1 MAIPIQTPS
10 LAELLAAYQNNGVA
24 NGINQASSNFSN
36 TARTA
41 AEVQAQR
48 AAAATAQQ
56 QANTAEQE
64 RLSHIVA
71 PEDVQAALNG
81 QPVNHP
87 VNQTFADTILKAKQ
101 AADLK
106 NAQLAQQ
113 SFEAEENR
121 KSREAQAAQSAQ
133 VHRDA
138 TASTAQTARSGQ
150 FEAAGKN
157 LEGLHWYDKLFNT
170 QANKGVTAGYD
181 FSANQVGAPSLKG
194 VPAGMVSITASDG
207 SNHFVPKQNID
218 AARKLD
224 PTLTVNQ

>member
-1 MAIPIQTPS
+1 MAIPIQTPT

-24 NGINQASSNFSN
+24 NGINKASENFN
-36 TARTA
+36 TTARTA

-121 KSREAQAAQSAQ
+121 KARESLAGQAAQ
-133 VHRDA
+133 VHKDA

-170 QANKGVTAGYD
+170 QANKGVTAGYN
-181 FSANQVGAPSLKG
+181 FAANQVGAPSLNG
-194 VPAGMVSITASDG
+194 VPSGMTKIQASDG
-207 SNHFVPKQNID
+207 TMHFVPDVNAAKKID
-218 AARKLD
+218 PNLKVV
-224 PTLTVNQ
+224 TQ